1 MAGDLTYEQDLQ
13 RVETDLANNAGM
25 NVEGEILQADIT
37 RTNSMLALIILAPT
51 HLAKAVGQAKRVST
65 ASSSISPRCYR

>member
-1 MAGDLTYEQDLQ
+1 MAGDLTYEQVLQ

-51 HLAKAVGQAKRVST
+51 HLAQAVGQAKRVST